1 MRIPTFLAVAV
12 LLGLGLSACTST
24 ETPAA
29 LQPNPFSSDYGTT
42 ETPPE
47 ARVAD
52 LLQEAKQQYDDRHY
66 PMAFRYAEQAERL
79 IKEHEF
85 PIEDEATAVAIQGYC
100 LLQMKLLEDYAV
112 DSFGRQPGAL
122 TKFNKVLALT
132 PNSFRARLGVA
143 LLLFRR
149 HGESIQKA
157 ESLDQGVL
165 WLEQIREDT
174 RRALGNGDDRALRA
188 REAVRKHAILASN
201 REKYLKLGYIF
212 RDPSTMPMADDGKRA
227 DAPWLGTLTESEEE
241 LALKD
246 LLWAI
251 EDADKGAEVS
261 ETDRNRALRG
271 AAAVADSWRA
281 VRKYWRVKALK
292 DLQESRDRF
301 LAIRKESIAANKVD
315 KDEPVYFWVDRD
327 LTFVYQSLG
336 GYFLDIGLE
345 QARLKAIASGR
356 LDDTLEQEARR
367 IYCSDD
373 FKSWEK
379 EQSQKNYKDSLDF
392 TVSFIRAHQKFERNR
407 VDAKER
413 ADYDDINANPF
424 LVDLVQRY
432 RATMDELIAEERGMR
447 ASMILE
453 AAALCIDPVFQINDT
468 EQALAFAGQLQA
480 LAPRNPIHY
489 FVRATAHFTDGD
501 FAAARPE
508 YAAFLRDSSLAEN
521 AVQRRIARQR
531 VMECDEELRRSGG
544 AGGNG

>member
-1 MRIPTFLAVAV
+1 MRIPTFVVITV
-12 LLGLGLSACTST
+12 LLGLGVAACTTT
-24 ETPAA
+24 EQPAA
-29 LQPNPFSSDYGTT
+29 LQANPFSGEYGSTQ
-42 ETPPE
+42 TPPE

-85 PIEDEATAVAIQGYC
+85 TIEDEATAVAIQGFC
-100 LLQMKLLEDYAV
+100 LLQMKLIEDYAV

-122 TKFNKVLALT
+122 TKFDKVLKLT
-132 PNSFRARLGVA
+132 PNSFRARLGIA

-174 RRALGNGDDRALRA
+174 QRALGDGDDRALRA
-188 REAVRKHAILASN
+188 REAVRKFGILAAN

-212 RDPSTMPMADDGKRA
+212 RDPNSMPMDDDGKRA
-227 DAPWLGTLTESEEE
+227 EAPWLGTLTQADEE

-246 LLWAI
+246 LQWAI

-261 ETDRNRALRG
+261 ATDRNRAMRG
-271 AAAVADSWRA
+271 ASAVADSWRA

-292 DLQESRDRF
+292 DLQDSRDRF

-345 QARLKAIASGR
+345 QARLKAIAAGR

-367 IYCSDD
+367 IYCSDE

-392 TVSFIRAHQKFERNR
+392 TVSFIRAHQKFERTR

-480 LAPRNPIHY
+480 LSPRNPIHY
-489 FVRATAHFTDGD
+489 FVRATAHYTDGD
-501 FAAARPE
+501 FAAAKPE
-508 YAAFLRDSSLAEN
+508 YAAFLRDSSLTDN

-531 VMECDEELRRSGG
+531 AMECDEELRRSGG